1 MVYGKITQ
9 KTLKVKSP
17 RTYLKKLLL
26 LAKLD
31 KMKKTKL
38 YILTFAAIS
47 LVTILASLGALQY
60 YYSNARETLWAHKT
74 QSGQREIRE
83 LGILL
88 EQELRAGIPS
98 ADAIEHLQQSILN
111 TDIQSEFVCMY
122 NTEGIELCHPDPT
135 LVGTKIEAGNSRF
148 SNSTSTKNF
157 NEILQNGKEASG
169 IRIFP
174 ESINRSSEI
183 VSVFPVKGTNWM
195 LASHANLAV
204 LQHQTDYLYQKFM
217 FGTLLLVLVISGS
230 CFWLIRL
237 IYRKYER
244 EMNLQIAG
252 LNKEINELSMLN
264 RHLELKQQNA
274 VAEVNKTTVPGG
286 EATRKRII
294 TYQKDEIST
303 IDVEDISYICLA
315 DNIVSV
321 QTFQKQMY
329 TINNS
334 LDDLMKQ
341 LDNYTFYRAN
351 RQYIV
356 NINAIETILV
366 YGHNQLQLNT
376 RPKSSEPIIIS
387 KNKVSEFKKWL
398 DR

>member
-1 MVYGKITQ
+1 
-9 KTLKVKSP
+9 
-17 RTYLKKLLL
+17 
-26 LAKLD
+26 
-31 KMKKTKL
+31 
-38 YILTFAAIS
+38 
-47 LVTILASLGALQY
+47 
-60 YYSNARETLWAHKT
+60 
-74 QSGQREIRE
+74 
-83 LGILL
+83 
-88 EQELRAGIPS
+88 
-98 ADAIEHLQQSILN
+98 
-111 TDIQSEFVCMY
+111 
-122 NTEGIELCHPDPT
+122 
-135 LVGTKIEAGNSRF
+135 
-148 SNSTSTKNF
+148 
-157 NEILQNGKEASG
+157 
-169 IRIFP
+169 
-174 ESINRSSEI
+174 
-183 VSVFPVKGTNWM
+183 
-195 LASHANLAV
+195 
-204 LQHQTDYLYQKFM
+204 
-217 FGTLLLVLVISGS
+217 
-230 CFWLIRL
+230 
-237 IYRKYER
+237 
-244 EMNLQIAG
+244 MNLQIAG